1 MFARLI
7 ARILVLAV
15 AFGLLGLIVGLVGK
29 YALESAMFD
38 DLLLPVV
45 IGLAV
50 GAVLGVLASVRVE
63 SARKRAA
70 APRR

>member
-7 ARILVLAV
+7 ARITVLAF
-15 AFGLLGLIVGLVGK
+15 ACALLGLVVGLVGK
-29 YALESAMFD
+29 YALDWWTNPFWA
-38 DLLLPVV
+38 V
-45 IGLAV
+45 AV
-50 GAVLGVLASVRVE
+50 GFVVGGLLGVVASARVE

>member
-7 ARILVLAV
+7 ARIVVLAI
-15 AFGLLGLIVGLVGK
+15 ACALLGLVVGLVGT
-29 YALESAMFD
+29 YALDWFTNPFWAVAAGF
-38 DLLLPVV
+38 VV
-45 IGLAV
+45 GGI
-50 GAVLGVLASVRVE
+50 LGVFASVRVE